1 MKSVRRM
8 MGRLRKRNAFKLSL
22 KKDKK
27 EKEDELPVD
36 KEEPVD
42 TGIEMVDKENAHI
55 LLIDIAT

>member
-36 KEEPVD
+36 EEEPIDTRIETVD
-42 TGIEMVDKENAHI
+42 EENAHI
-55 LLIDIAT
+55 